1 MTTTARVP
9 SRPSIAPEA
18 GPLPSLSRTWV
29 FGIAV
34 AFVAFELA
42 LSARYGFHR
51 DELYFLACA
60 RHLDWGYVDQPPLVP
75 VVAWVATHL
84 FGTSPTVIRLFP
96 ALAGGAT
103 VVITALMARELGGGR
118 KAQAIAALAAA
129 TSPQV
134 IGAFHLLS
142 PTPFDMFFW
151 AAISFVFLRF
161 LRTDD
166 QRLWVVIGLLAG
178 VGLMNKLN
186 VGFLLVGLAV
196 GLLLTRRVRVL
207 LSPWVWAGAGIALA
221 IFLPYIVW
229 NAQHDWAA
237 LSMLHSL
244 HSENSSLGASIEFI
258 PAQFFV
264 VGPVLIVLW
273 LAGLRRAF
281 ASPST
286 KPIGIAYLVLL
297 ALFALT
303 GAKVYYLAGIYFVL
317 FALGGVWAEERLDA
331 KQPPRGLRGWVAL
344 MLVGLVLAL
353 PVTLPVLPENAMP
366 RGSWI
371 GNVDKDLSATVG
383 WPQFVHQIAD
393 IAATLPADQR
403 AHLVVFTGDYGAA
416 GAIDQYGSEYG
427 LPHAIS
433 GHNSYWWWGP
443 AGARDA
449 STTIAVNLSKSYL
462 LSIFSQVTPAGTVA
476 TPNGVWSEERGEP
489 IWLCTGQKI
498 SWAEAWPAAQH
509 YG

>member
-1 MTTTARVP
+1 V
-9 SRPSIAPEA
+9 
-18 GPLPSLSRTWV
+18 LL
-29 FGIAV
+29 
-34 AFVAFELA
+34 ELA

-60 RHLDWGYVDQPPLVP
+60 RHLAWGYVDQPPFVP
-75 VVAWVATHL
+75 AAGWVATHL
-84 FGTSPTVIRLFP
+84 FGSSLTAIRVFP

-103 VVITALMARELGGGR
+103 VVITAFMARELRGGR

-134 IGAFHLLS
+134 VGAFHLLS

-151 AAISFVFLRF
+151 AAICWVFLRL
-161 LRTDD
+161 LRTGN
-166 QRLWVVIGLLAG
+166 QQLWLLIGLFAG

-186 VGFLLVGLAV
+186 VAFLLFGLGAGV
-196 GLLLTRRVRVL
+196 VLARRGRVL
-207 LSPWVWAGAGIALA
+207 LDPWVAAGAGVALV
-221 IFLPYIVW
+221 IFLPYVVW
-229 NAQHDWAA
+229 NAQHDWAS

-244 HSENSSLGASIEFI
+244 HGENSTVGATLQFI

-281 ASPST
+281 ASPGT

-297 ALFALT
+297 ALFTLT

-317 FALGGVWAEERLDA
+317 FAFGGVWAEARLDA
-331 KQPPRGLRGWVAL
+331 RQPARGLRGWVTL
-344 MLVGLVLAL
+344 MLVGLVTGL
-353 PVTLPVLPENAMP
+353 PFTLPVLPESAMP
-366 RGSWI
+366 KTSSFGTA
-371 GNVDKDLSATVG
+371 DKDLSATVG
-383 WPQFVHQIAD
+383 WPQFVHQVAD
-393 IAATLPADQR
+393 VATSLPLRQR
-403 AHLVVFTGDYGAA
+403 THLVVFTGDYGAA
-416 GAIDQYGSEYG
+416 GAVDQYGSAYG

-443 AGARDA
+443 TGARSGA
-449 STTIAVNLSKSYL
+449 TTIAVNLSRSYL
-462 LSIFSQVTPAGTVA
+462 LTIFSEVRSAGTVA
-476 TPNGVWSEERGEP
+476 TPNGVWSEERGDP
-489 IWLCTGQKI
+489 IWICSGQKI
-498 SWAEAWPAAQH
+498 SWATAWPAAKH